1 MFSKGSSRVGGHANQ
16 PVDDYAAADPE
27 GAAAV
32 LSGVMSMLSGGAS
45 LLSSGV
51 HRLSGSGN
59 GPQLDASAAVGAVD
73 GGEVDPLLGQPLRK
87 AVGVG
92 SCDISQEEK
101 TAIEA
106 EERAKSAA
114 YLAVEVKA
122 KAQKQL

>member
-1 MFSKGSSRVGGHANQ
+1 MFSKGHANK

-87 AVGVG
+87 AVVGMG
-92 SCDISQEEK
+92 SCDTSQEEK

-106 EERAKSAA
+106 EEMAKSAA